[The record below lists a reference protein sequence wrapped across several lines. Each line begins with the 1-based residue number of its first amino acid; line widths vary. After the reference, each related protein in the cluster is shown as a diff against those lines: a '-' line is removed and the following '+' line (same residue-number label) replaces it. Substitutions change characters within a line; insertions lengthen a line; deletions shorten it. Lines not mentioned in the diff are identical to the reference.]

1 VELKDVTQEAR
12 AYEKQKAM
20 EEAEKE
26 RKKKE
31 QQEAKA
37 KKKQEEYKKMVRMKA
52 FQRLVDMQ
60 RFEKYPFLTEE
71 EIKNRYG
78 FSDEE
83 WKTITEQEEIK
94 LPKKWGEKA
103 ISDFNKA
110 VYDQVRAIRDG
121 LERQNRMKMKDAE
134 KNLGEI
140 GEIDLDVLLGKDE
153 EKGAREVEEF
163 EKLAKE

>member
-1 VELKDVTQEAR
+1 MTNEVR
-12 AYEKQKAM
+12 ALERYKENEK
-20 EEAEKE
+20 AEKE
-26 RKKKE
+26 RRKKE
-31 QQEAKA
+31 KQEEFA
-37 KKKQEEYKKMVRMKA
+37 KKKQEEYKRMVRMKA

-110 VYDQVRAIRDG
+110 VDDQVKALI
-121 LERQNRMKMKDAE
+121 E
-134 KNLGEI
+134 
-140 GEIDLDVLLGKDE
+140 
-153 EKGAREVEEF
+153 
-163 EKLAKE
+163 